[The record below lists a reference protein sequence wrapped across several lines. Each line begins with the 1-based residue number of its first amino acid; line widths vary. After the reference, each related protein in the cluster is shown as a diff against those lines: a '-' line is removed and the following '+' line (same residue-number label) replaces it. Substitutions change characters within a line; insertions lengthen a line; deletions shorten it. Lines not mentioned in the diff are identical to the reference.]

1 MSLAAYK
8 KTIRESETPR
18 QIERRILSRVTHDLA
33 ENGKGFDTS
42 ETFSERLSI
51 LSNGLRDSLYENQRF
66 WSALRHDLA
75 EPGNAMPDSIKA
87 SLISLALW
95 VDRQTSELMSG
106 RGTLAGL
113 IEINANIAAGLAG
126 QPAASVVREVQDA

>member
-18 QIERRILSRVTHDLA
+18 QIERRILSRVTHDLT
-33 ENGKGFDTS
+33 EKGRGYDAS
-42 ETFSERLSI
+42 ETSADRLAI
-51 LSNGLRDSLYENQRF
+51 LSAGLRDSLYENQRF

-75 EPGNAMPDSIKA
+75 EPGNAMPDAIKA

-95 VDRQTSELMSG
+95 VDRQTSTLMAG
-106 RGTLAGL
+106 EGTLAGL
-113 IEINANIAAGLAG
+113 VEINSNIAAGLAG
-126 QPAASVVREVQDA
+126 LSGAPAVREV